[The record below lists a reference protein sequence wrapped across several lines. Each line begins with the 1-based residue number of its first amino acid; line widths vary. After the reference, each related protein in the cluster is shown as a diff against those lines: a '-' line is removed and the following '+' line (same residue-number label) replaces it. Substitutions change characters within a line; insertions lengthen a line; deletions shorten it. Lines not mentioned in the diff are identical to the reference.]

1 MNKNKIL
8 LLLLAIIT
16 ISCQRNDITIR
27 GFIQGSTYSITYNSS
42 KNINY
47 KNDIENLLAK
57 FDTSL
62 STYLPVSTISKINSN
77 NSNSTDFFFRTVFNK
92 SQKIARETNGAFD
105 ITVAPIVNAW
115 GFGFSEKE
123 NVDSLLIDSL
133 LHYVGYNKLQIINKK
148 LIKTN
153 NNIMIDMNAI
163 AQGYSVDVVADFLDK
178 KNIDNYIVEIGGEL
192 KTKGV
197 NYKKESWKVGL
208 DKPLDNNNIPGENLQ
223 VIIKLNNKALATSGN
238 YRKFYKKN
246 GVKYSHTIN
255 PKTGYPVNHSL
266 LSATVITKKCI
277 DADGYATS
285 FMVIGLEKSLD
296 FLKKHPELDAYF
308 VYSDTE
314 GNLKVKFT
322 KVLKNSLIKL
332 D

>member
-314 GNLKVKFT
+314 VNLKVKFT